1 LGNFIKNNFFLILVF
16 CFSFLY
22 AGEPSS
28 ALTRKIVEKIN
39 LIAMQAV
46 EDIYNDKYIH
56 QLNVV
61 NEESKKINYS

>member
-1 LGNFIKNNFFLILVF
+1 
-16 CFSFLY
+16 
-22 AGEPSS
+22 
-28 ALTRKIVEKIN
+28 
-39 LIAMQAV
+39 MQAV